1 MKEKQLIALVNE
13 LIKQPNE
20 SEWVEFK
27 QNYHSSEEIGERIS
41 ALANGACL
49 HNQPFGYLIFGVED
63 KTHKVLGTSFKAK
76 TAKKGGEDLESWL
89 INRLD
94 PRIDFRVHEIEYA
107 ENIHLSIYIIPC
119 AENRPVDFLHIPY
132 IRVASYTR
140 KLGDFPEKEGKIWR
154 KQPSK
159 PLEGIIAKPNVS
171 SSDIVNLLNTQA
183 YFDLLKLPYP
193 NTQEGVIERFISEK
207 FIVKNKESY
216 DITKLGALLL
226 AKNLDDFDEVGR
238 KAVRVIVYKGK
249 NKVETIREQI
259 GKKGYAI
266 GFDGLIEWI
275 NSQLPA
281 NEEIGRAFRSET
293 RMYPEIAIRE
303 LVANALIHQDFTEK
317 GFPMVDIYSDRIEI
331 SNPGIPLITPQRF
344 IDEYI
349 SRNEKLADVLRRFG
363 MCEEKGSGIDKVI
376 SYNEM
381 YQLPAVDFIVSEKR
395 TRVTMFSYKELN
407 SLDRKDKVRACYQ
420 HACLRYVSNDK
431 MTNQSL
437 RERFQIEEQN
447 AAIASRII
455 KETLKDGLIKEDDP
469 TSNSRKYK
477 KYIPFWA

>member
-1 MKEKQLIALVNE
+1 L
-13 LIKQPNE
+13 
-20 SEWVEFK
+20 S
-27 QNYHSSEEIGERIS
+27 
-41 ALANGACL
+41 NGACL
-49 HNQPFGYLIFGVED
+49 HNESYGYLVFGIED
-63 KTHKVLGTSFKAK
+63 KTHKVLGTSFKIK
-76 TAKKGGEDLESWL
+76 SAKKGGEDIESWL

-94 PRIDFRVHEIEYA
+94 PKIDFRSYQFEYKK
-107 ENIHLSIYIIPC
+107 EVTISLLIIPS
-119 AENRPVDFLHIPY
+119 ADNRPVSFLHTSY
-132 IRVASYTR
+132 IRVSSYTR

-154 KQPSK
+154 KAPVK
-159 PLEGIIAKPNVS
+159 PLEGIIAKSKLTPADV
-171 SSDIVNLLNTQA
+171 VGLLNTQT

-193 NTQEGVIERFISEK
+193 NTQDGVIEKFISEK
-207 FIVKNKESY
+207 FIKKNKDYY

-226 AKNLDDFDEVGR
+226 AKNLEEFENIGR

-259 GKKGYAI
+259 GKRGYAV

-281 NEEIGRAFRSET
+281 NEEIGRAFREET

-303 LVANALIHQDFTEK
+303 LVANALIHQDFNEK
-317 GFPMVDIYSDRIEI
+317 GFPMIEIFSDRIEI
-331 SNPGIPLITPQRF
+331 SNPGLPLITPQRF

-349 SRNEKLADVLRRFG
+349 SRNERLADVLRRFG

-376 SYNEM
+376 FYNEI

-395 TRVTMFSYKELN
+395 TRITMFSYKELN
-407 SLDRKDKVRACYQ
+407 DLDKNDKVRACYQ
-420 HACLRYVSNDK
+420 HACLRYVSNEI
-431 MTNQSL
+431 MTNQSI

-455 KETLKDGLIKEDDP
+455 KDTLNEELIKDDDP
-469 TSNSRKYK
+469 KSNSRKYK